1 MEALAMT
8 LRQTIIDALKNAA
21 LSTQAT
27 LVDSLCD
34 DTVLLNSG
42 LDSLG
47 FAVLVAQLE
56 EELGFD
62 PFTMTDEPIY
72 PRTLGE
78 FIAFYEK
85 MACQVA

>member
-1 MEALAMT
+1 MT
-8 LRQTIIDALKNAA
+8 IRQTIIDTFKDVAESNEV
-21 LSTQAT
+21 T
-27 LVDSLCD
+27 LVDPFTD
-34 DTVLLNSG
+34 ETVLLQSG

-56 EELGFD
+56 ERLEFD

-78 FIAFYEK
+78 FIGFYERMSTK
-85 MACQVA
+85 R